1 MTKLIYIADPMC
13 SWCYGFGPEL
23 SALLDGL
30 PGLRVEIVLGGLRA
44 YNDAVMDEVMRTEL
58 MAHWQK
64 VHDASGLAFSDQT
77 VMQENFIYNTEPA
90 CRAVVAA
97 RQWAPDATMAVFQAI
112 QQAFYVDGR
121 DVTRA
126 EVLAEVCSKAL
137 TAAGAPI
144 DAAGAPID
152 AAAFA
157 ALWESDEIKQATH
170 ADFAQT
176 RHWNITGFPTLVLE
190 RDGALDMVTSGFTA
204 MPKLVEQLQA
214 LVDRQTAA

>member
-30 PGLRVEIVLGGLRA
+30 PGLQVEIVLGGLRA
-44 YNDAVMDEVMRTEL
+44 YNDEVMDEVMRAEL

-112 QQAFYVDGR
+112 QQAFYVEGR
-121 DVTRA
+121 DVTRP

-144 DAAGAPID
+144 DAP
-152 AAAFA
+152 AFA
-157 ALWESDEIKQATH
+157 SLWESNAIQQATH
-170 ADFAQT
+170 ADFVQT

-190 RDGALDMVTSGFTA
+190 RDGALDMITSGFTA